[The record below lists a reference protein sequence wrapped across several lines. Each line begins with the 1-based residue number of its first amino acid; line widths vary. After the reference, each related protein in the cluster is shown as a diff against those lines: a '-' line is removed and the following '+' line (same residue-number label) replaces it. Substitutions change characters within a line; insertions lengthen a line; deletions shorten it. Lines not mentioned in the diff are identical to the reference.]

1 MATTAHTAR
10 AAALALSGLAVLSLA
25 ACSSAGAEPA
35 QSAAAQSADASA
47 SATTRT
53 VEDLRGSV
61 EVPVHP
67 AAVVATDNRIFATLE
82 DWGIDLVAAPRQ
94 IIAADSVYK
103 NDESVVD
110 LGSHREPD
118 LEALVA
124 VQPDLVLNGQR
135 FAEQY
140 DAIAELVP
148 DAALVDTDI
157 DENEP
162 LNSELIRVTTLLG
175 TIFDKEDAA
184 ARTIADFTEAIDRV
198 KTAYDPSETVLAVI
212 VSGGEINYAAP
223 VTGRTLGPVYS
234 VLGFTPA
241 LEAEGSTDHQG
252 DDVSVEAIAAANPDW
267 ILVMDRD
274 AAVGSE
280 DGSTPAPAAEVLAG
294 TSALANVDAVK
305 NGRILAMPA
314 TAYVDESIQM
324 YTTYFSQI
332 ADAMEAAK

>member
-1 MATTAHTAR
+1 M
-10 AAALALSGLAVLSLA
+10 
-25 ACSSAGAEPA
+25 
-35 QSAAAQSADASA
+35 
-47 SATTRT
+47 
-53 VEDLRGSV
+53 RGPV
-61 EVPVHP
+61 EVPVRP
-67 AAVVATDNRIFATLE
+67 AAVVATDNRIFATLQA
-82 DWGIDLVAAPRQ
+82 WGIDLVAAPRQ
-94 IIAADSVYK
+94 IIASDSVYK

-124 VQPDLVLNGQR
+124 VRPDLVLNGQR
-135 FAEQY
+135 FREQY

-162 LNSELIRVTTLLG
+162 LDSELIRVTTLLG
-175 TIFDKEDAA
+175 TIFDREDAA
-184 ARTIADFTEAIDRV
+184 TRTVADFTESIDRV
-198 KTAYDPSETVLAVI
+198 RAAYDPSQTVLAVI

-234 VLGFTPA
+234 VLGLTPA

-252 DDVSVEAIAAANPDW
+252 DDVSVEAIASANPDW

-274 AAVGSE
+274 AAVGSQ
-280 DGSTPAPAAEVLAG
+280 DGSTPAPAAQVLAS

-314 TAYVDESIQM
+314 TAYLDESIQM